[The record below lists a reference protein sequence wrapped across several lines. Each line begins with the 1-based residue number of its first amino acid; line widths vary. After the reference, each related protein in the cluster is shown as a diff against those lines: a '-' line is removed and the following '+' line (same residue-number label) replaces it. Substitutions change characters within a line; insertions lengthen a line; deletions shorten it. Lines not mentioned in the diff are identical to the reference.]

1 MDLVH
6 GTGNAVWVASRFMWH
21 LLWWSGTLREI
32 VTWSCGPWSGGLEG
46 FPGSSV
52 VKNALAN
59 AADTGLIPDPGRSH
73 VLTVEELSP
82 CTTTTEPVL
91 QKLGAT
97 TTEASALELVLSN
110 KKSPHTTTREQ
121 LSLAATREK
130 FAQQ

>member
-1 MDLVH
+1 MV
-6 GTGNAVWVASRFMWH
+6 R
-21 LLWWSGTLREI
+21 
-32 VTWSCGPWSGGLEG
+32 GPWSGGLEG

-97 TTEASALELVLSN
+97 TTEAWCSRAC
-110 KKSPHTTTREQ
+110 
-121 LSLAATREK
+121 
-130 FAQQ
+130 AQQQEKPSHHN